1 MKRLEDVGGD
11 ADGDAFGGF
20 PDRVAREMGIARGR
34 LHPAVTEQP
43 ADDRQA
49 LAERE
54 RPRGEAVPD
63 VMDAHVAEPGLRA
76 DAFPRRVDVRHVP
89 ARLGA
94 RNDPG
99 TAGLARQGLEDADRR
114 RR

>member
-1 MKRLEDVGGD
+1 MIGRPSPS
-11 ADGDAFGGF
+11 AS
-20 PDRVAREMGIARGR
+20 AREAKRSLRMRNTD
-34 LHPAVTEQP
+34 VT
-43 ADDRQA
+43 
-49 LAERE
+49 ERE
-54 RPRGEAVPD
+54 RARGEAVPD